1 MLQKPN
7 YNVNEFVKEFYA
19 DNIDIPTN
27 TFDTI
32 DNIFNIITEI
42 IYNLYISTTKYYPK
56 YNRFKIDLNMDKTL
70 NPLLRFHL
78 AQLRQQQLTIYKKK
92 IVNKNNVANY
102 LYHSNNIKNIQKLIC
117 HFATNDIYNL
127 TPDIISDLTI
137 FSNLLENN
145 PPV

>member
-1 MLQKPN
+1 
-7 YNVNEFVKEFYA
+7 
-19 DNIDIPTN
+19 
-27 TFDTI
+27 
-32 DNIFNIITEI
+32 
-42 IYNLYISTTKYYPK
+42 
-56 YNRFKIDLNMDKTL
+56 MDKTL
-70 NPLLRFHL
+70 NSLLRFHL